1 MILSRTGIIASS
13 GGGLYDIDAAAFIA
27 ATGITDI
34 TQKNAVTT
42 LVKDLKG
49 YGVWSKYSAIYPM
62 IGGTA
67 FTHKFNLKDPRDLDA
82 AFRLQFVNSWTHSS
96 TGAKGD
102 GAGGHAYTFFNP
114 SVHGLLNSHH
124 SSFYS
129 RTNEQLNKVELGVVN
144 YPNYNTLN
152 INGASNTTLS
162 ITNQAATNA
171 FPNFTDTNSIG
182 YYIGNRTGSNTT
194 NIWKNGTL
202 RNSTTSASSILLNGN
217 IYLSATNDL
226 GSGAVGGYSA
236 KECAFATIGQGL
248 SDTEASNV
256 YLAVQKYQTAL
267 SRQI

>member
-1 MILSRTGIIASS
+1 MIIARTGIIASS

-82 AFRLQFVNSWTHSS
+82 AFRLQFVNSWTHSL

-102 GAGGHAYTFFNP
+102 GASGYATTFFNP
-114 SVHGLLNSHH
+114 SAHGLLDSHH
-124 SSFYS
+124 LSFYS
-129 RTNEQLNKVELGVVN
+129 RTNEQLNKVELGLFSD
-144 YPNYNTLN
+144 PNYDTLN
-152 INGASNTTLS
+152 VNNASNTTLTA
-162 ITNQAATNA
+162 INQLATNA
-171 FPNFTDTNSIG
+171 YPSFTDTNSIG
-182 YYIGNRTGSNTT
+182 YYTGNRTGSNVS
-194 NIWKNGTL
+194 NIWKNGVL
-202 RNSTTSASSILLNGN
+202 RNTTTGVSSSLLNGFML
-217 IYLSATNDL
+217 LSATRNL
-226 GSGAVGGYSA
+226 YLNSVQNYSA

-248 SDTEASNV
+248 SDIEASNA

-267 SRQI
+267 SRQV